1 LGYSPLH
8 KGVKCL
14 DVSTGRVY
22 ISRDVIFDE
31 RIFPFAD
38 LHPNAGR
45 LRNDILL
52 LPHDTP
58 INVGDAQTDDYMPL
72 PIIPVMTNL
81 GQEPQDIPPP
91 DDNTLHTDYSDTNFV
106 ENGEETDSGE
116 SSEVAPPSPL
126 RANAWQG
133 STSDRPP
140 LAPGRRV
147 AADPDGGRIPPL
159 GHAPGFLQPGHAM
172 RPACPAW
179 VRCCRLRRQQ

>member
-22 ISRDVIFDE
+22 ISRDVVFDE
-31 RIFPFAD
+31 HIFPFAD
-38 LHPNAGR
+38 LHPNAGRR

-58 INVGDAQTDDYMPL
+58 TDVGDAQTDYYMPL

-91 DDNTLHTDYSDTNFV
+91 DDSTLHTDYSDTTFV

-116 SSEVAPPSPL
+116 PSAAAPPSPL
-126 RANAWQG
+126 RANAEQG
-133 STSDRPP
+133 SASDRPP
-140 LAPGRRV
+140 PAPGRR
-147 AADPDGGRIPPL
+147 AADPEGGRISPSSTPR
-159 GHAPGFLQPGHAM
+159 AS
-172 RPACPAW
+172 PA
-179 VRCCRLRRQQ
+179 RSGSR